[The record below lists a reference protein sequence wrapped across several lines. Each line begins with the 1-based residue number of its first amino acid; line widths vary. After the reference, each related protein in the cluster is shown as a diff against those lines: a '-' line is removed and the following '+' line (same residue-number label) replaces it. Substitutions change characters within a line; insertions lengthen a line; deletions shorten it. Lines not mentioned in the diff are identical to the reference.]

1 MAQIIRNANYG
12 PKIVTDGLV
21 AYYDAVNPRS
31 FASGSSVVYNLLNS
45 ADSGSLTGS
54 VAYSSDKLGAV
65 QFRQSAG
72 QDGITINTPVS
83 SSFATYE
90 VWMRGTRNGDYG
102 FIMFNGSTGF
112 ITQTYMAMMVD
123 NSTVPR
129 ISAFIN
135 AGTRTTMVT
144 DITASINSTYHICLV
159 VSGTQQA
166 NYVNGILQ
174 KTGSIGTPVNY
185 DTITYFG
192 DTPTNNSRGFSGSL
206 YSARFYNKAL
216 TSQEVLQ
223 NFNAARGRFGV

>member
-1 MAQIIRNANYG
+1 MAFIHS

-31 FASGSSVVYNLLNS
+31 FVSGSSFIYNLLNL

-54 VAYSSDKLGAV
+54 VAYASDRLGAV
-65 QFRQSAG
+65 QFRQTAG
-72 QDGITINTPVS
+72 QDGITINTPLS

-112 ITQTYMAMMVD
+112 ITQTYMAMIVD
-123 NSTVPR
+123 NTTEPL
-129 ISAFIN
+129 INAFIN
-135 AGTRTTMVT
+135 AGTRTTMRT
-144 DITASINSTYHICLV
+144 DVTASINSTYHICLV
-159 VSGTQQA
+159 VSGTQQT
-166 NYVNGILQ
+166 NYVNGALQ
-174 KTGSIGTPVNY
+174 KSGSIGTPVNY

-192 DTPTNNSRGFSGSL
+192 DTPTNTSRGFSGSL

-216 TSQEVLQ
+216 TENEVLQ
-223 NFNAARGRFGV
+223 NFNATRGRYGV